1 MFKDLTNKDVIMF
14 TTDKNYI
21 PFAKILVNSILKNSP
36 NIKIVGRFVD
46 CNDNDV
52 QQFRKKINVILDKKD
67 LCTKRNLTT
76 SEGLYAT
83 DDFFYKNKT
92 TIKPVKLFYSKL
104 ISYCSNIKFDTLLN
118 LLNAGVHSV
127 IYVDV
132 DTIIRKDL
140 TKLYIELNKNDFCF
154 YKDKPYTE
162 QIGGSTRLQGADF
175 LYHGGLIGVSNNPKT
190 KDILKNLTN
199 IVHENIYDWDIDERI
214 LPKII
219 NENVNILNVDIT
231 YKDEGLK
238 AESHIWSGSGPTK
251 FTDNLYIDEC
261 KKYK

>member
-1 MFKDLTNKDVIMF
+1 MEDLTNKYVITF
-14 TTDKNYI
+14 TTDKNYM
-21 PFAKILVNSILKNSP
+21 PFAEILVNSILKNSP

-52 QQFRKKINVILDKKD
+52 QQFREKINVILYIKN

-83 DDFFYKNKT
+83 EEYYFKNLT
-92 TIKPVKLFYSKL
+92 NVKPVKLFYSKL
-104 ISYCSNIKFDTLLN
+104 ISYCSNIKFDTILTLLDQDIR
-118 LLNAGVHSV
+118 SI

-140 TKLYIELNKNDFCF
+140 TKLYSELNKNDFCF

-162 QIGGSTRLQGADF
+162 QMGGSTRLQGADF
-175 LYHGGLIGVSNNPKT
+175 LYHGGLIGVSNNSKT
-190 KDILKNLTN
+190 KDIFKNLTN

-219 NENVNILNVDIT
+219 NKNVNILNVDFT
-231 YKDEGLK
+231 YKDEDLK
-238 AESHIWSGSGPTK
+238 AESHIWSGSGTTK

>member
-1 MFKDLTNKDVIMF
+1 MEDLTNKDVITF
-14 TTDKNYI
+14 TTDKNYM
-21 PFAKILVNSILKNSP
+21 PFAEILVNSILKNSP

-52 QQFRKKINVILDKKD
+52 QQFREKINVILDIKN

-83 DDFFYKNKT
+83 EEYYFKNQT
-92 TIKPVKLFYSKL
+92 NVKPVKLFYSKL
-104 ISYCSNIKFDTLLN
+104 ISYCSNIKFDTILTLLDQDIR
-118 LLNAGVHSV
+118 SI

-140 TKLYIELNKNDFCF
+140 TKLYSELNKNDFCF

-175 LYHGGLIGVSNNPKT
+175 LYHGGLIGVSNNSKT
-190 KDILKNLTN
+190 KDIFKNLTN
-199 IVHENIYDWDIDERI
+199 IVYENIYDWDIDERI

-219 NENVNILNVDIT
+219 NENVNILNVDFT
-231 YKDEGLK
+231 YKDEDLK
-238 AESHIWSGSGPTK
+238 AESHIWSGSGTTK
-251 FTDNLYIDEC
+251 FTDNLYIEEC

>member
-1 MFKDLTNKDVIMF
+1 MENLTNKDVITF

-21 PFAKILVNSILKNSP
+21 PFAEILVNSILKNSS

-46 CNDNDV
+46 CSENDI
-52 QQFRKKINVILDKKD
+52 QQFREKINVILDVKN

-76 SEGLYAT
+76 SEGLFAT
-83 DDFFYKNKT
+83 EEYYFKNQT
-92 TIKPVKLFYSKL
+92 NIKPVKLFYSKL
-104 ISYCSNIKFDTLLN
+104 ISYCSNIKFDTILSLLEQD
-118 LLNAGVHSV
+118 VRSI

-140 TKLYIELNKNDFCF
+140 TELYNELNENDFCF

-162 QIGGSTRLQGADF
+162 QVNCGKRLEGAEF
-175 LYHGGLIGVSNNPKT
+175 LYHGGLIGVSNNSKT
-190 KDILKNLTN
+190 KNIFKNLTN

-219 NENVNILNVDIT
+219 NENVNILNVDLT
-231 YKDEGLK
+231 YKDEKLR
-238 AESHIWSGSGPTK
+238 EDSHIWSGSGITK
-251 FTDNLYIDEC
+251 FTSDLYIGEC